1 MLVLAMI
8 VLPVIIL
15 THDSDIGSRRRGGAR

>member
-15 THDSDIGSRRRGGAR
+15 THDSDIGPRTRGRAR